1 MIAQGRMDGPERE
14 VIMGSY
20 WAGYH
25 GQGLVLTAGEFQSFL
40 RSYAD
45 GCTDEGTKQEI
56 EDFLDDEISIDDI
69 TFKSASGK
77 PFTMFD
83 VDNGF
88 GSGFTLT
95 PYREHGKPNRDWE
108 PDRHILNGWDDDGT
122 VYVCGADMRI
132 DGMDCFDRKAYGSY
146 EEFVDEFKDKLA
158 VHLPEGFD
166 WESHIG
172 IYQYAAYA

>member
-1 MIAQGRMDGPERE
+1 M
-14 VIMGSY
+14 
-20 WAGYH
+20 
-25 GQGLVLTAGEFQSFL
+25 
-40 RSYAD
+40 
-45 GCTDEGTKQEI
+45 
-56 EDFLDDEISIDDI
+56 DDEISIDDI

-158 VHLPEGFD
+158 AHLPEGFD

-172 IYQYAAYA
+172 IYLYAAYA